1 MQRLYPGQRWKRAG
15 PAARFLPVR
24 RGGACAEGQP
34 SLFLPMRRG
43 KCLALPA
50 QAQGRGSAW
59 GGRYPCQ
66 GAGCT
71 LPACARGRSCEL
83 AGRGPRRG
91 AGSLHSHHPLPPSPR
106 CCASGLR
113 APALNSRGGVNTSCI
128 DARGFL
134 ARSALKLSSSGT
146 RSYSR
151 IRTLPGT
158 GAALQQ
164 DRSPSLLGRPRY
176 RLRPQ
181 PWSLSRPQGLPRTPT
196 LGLSPDYE
204 QEPPRPTSGP
214 DCRARAQYRQPW
226 ASGVAGD
233 GSVPSPWASSV
244 RGELRARVP
253 RPEGSPPGST
263 PVAWAGED
271 GARGHA
277 GRVCAWDGLE
287 ASGREGAKVPRETA
301 RPRHS

>member
-1 MQRLYPGQRWKRAG
+1 MRRLYPGQRWKRAG

-24 RGGACAEGQP
+24 RGGACAEGRL

-43 KCLALPA
+43 NCLALPA

-83 AGRGPRRG
+83 AGRGPRGG
-91 AGSLHSHHPLPPSPR
+91 AGPLHSHYPLPPSPR
-106 CCASGLR
+106 CCACGCR
-113 APALNSRGGVNTSCI
+113 PPALNSRGGVNTSCI

-134 ARSALKLSSSGT
+134 ARSALKLTSSGT
-146 RSYSR
+146 LSYSL

-158 GAALQQ
+158 GGAAPQQ

-181 PWSLSRPQGLPRTPT
+181 LWSLSRPQGLPRAPT

-204 QEPPRPTSGP
+204 QEPPRSTSAP
-214 DCRARAQYRQPW
+214 DCRARAQYGQP
-226 ASGVAGD
+226 GLLG
-233 GSVPSPWASSV
+233 
-244 RGELRARVP
+244 LR
-253 RPEGSPPGST
+253 EMGLSPPQG
-263 PVAWAGED
+263 
-271 GARGHA
+271 
-277 GRVCAWDGLE
+277 
-287 ASGREGAKVPRETA
+287 PRQ
-301 RPRHS
+301 